1 VKAADPA
8 MPLIGVQTMAELAS
22 EVVSQPRFRTILLA
36 LFASLALILA
46 TVGVF
51 GVLSYFVTER
61 TQEIGVRMALGAQ
74 PADVVRMVVT
84 RAVGLALL
92 GSAIGLLAAIPLS
105 RSIRTL
111 LFEAPAFDLA
121 TFSLVALA
129 LVLVAAMASYWPARR
144 ATRVDP
150 VTALRME

>member
-1 VKAADPA
+1 
-8 MPLIGVQTMAELAS
+8 MPLIGVQTMAALAS
-22 EVVSQPRFRTILLA
+22 DVVSQPRFRTILLG
-36 LFASLALILA
+36 LFASLALVLA

-74 PADVVRMVVT
+74 PADVVRMVVVK
-84 RAVGLALL
+84 AAGLAGL
-92 GSAIGLLAAIPLS
+92 GSAIGLLAAVPLS
-105 RSIRTL
+105 RSMRAL
-111 LFEAPAFDLA
+111 LFEVPPFDVV

-129 LVLVAAMASYWPARR
+129 LVAVAAAASYWPARR

-150 VTALRME
+150 VTALRSD